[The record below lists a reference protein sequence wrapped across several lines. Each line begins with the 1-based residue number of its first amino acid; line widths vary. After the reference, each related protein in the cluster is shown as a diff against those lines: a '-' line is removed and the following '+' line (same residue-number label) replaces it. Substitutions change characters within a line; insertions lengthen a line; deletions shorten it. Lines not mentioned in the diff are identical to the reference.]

1 MSDASHDPGSGGPR
15 PADTPSAPQA
25 DAMLRRAI
33 EVIEAARPMPLS
45 TSSIINKE
53 EVLELLV
60 EASERMP
67 DELRAARWLLKEREE
82 FLGKVQREGDEILDA
97 ARARAERMVERT
109 EINKA
114 AEQRAR
120 RIVEHAQGEARRMRH
135 EVEDFCDQKLASAE
149 AVLQRTSALVASGR
163 AKLQGPP
170 VGAPSSEPE
179 PVEDERSPLFFDQ
192 DTA

>member
-1 MSDASHDPGSGGPR
+1 MSDAPSPSDV
-15 PADTPSAPQA
+15 PAAPQA

-33 EVIEAARPMPLS
+33 EVIENARPMPLS

-60 EASERMP
+60 EALERMP

-82 FLGKVQREGDEILDA
+82 YLTKVRREGDDLLDV

-109 EINKA
+109 EVNKA

-135 EVEDFCDQKLASAE
+135 EVEDFCDQKLASFE
-149 AVLQRTSALVASGR
+149 ALLARTTQVVANGR

-170 VGAPSSEPE
+170 PAGPAAEAEPE
-179 PVEDERSPLFFDQ
+179 VDENAVTFFDQ
-192 DTA
+192 DTP